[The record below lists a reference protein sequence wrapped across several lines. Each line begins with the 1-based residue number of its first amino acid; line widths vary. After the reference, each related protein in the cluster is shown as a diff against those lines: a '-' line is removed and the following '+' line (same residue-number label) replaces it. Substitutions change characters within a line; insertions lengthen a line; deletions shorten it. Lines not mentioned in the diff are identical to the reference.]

1 MLKKCYGKAALIVLA
16 CLLLLVGCVSLT
28 IGQIDVPFKSAAAVL
43 MQQLGLPFLQD
54 VSLSRSSWQ

>member
-43 MQQLGLPFLQD
+43 M
-54 VSLSRSSWQ
+54 